1 MYTHMK
7 CNSITIEA
15 VEKKVNVKGFVAKTR
30 NLGGMIFID
39 LRDRSGIVQLVISPE
54 HPQYEEAKT
63 IRNEFVLSIN
73 GIVIER
79 LSKNPNMV
87 TGDIEIAVETIEIIS
102 VAETTPLIIAEET
115 DALEEVR
122 LKYRYLD
129 LRRPNVQER
138 FIMRHKM
145 NKFIHTFLDNM
156 DFIEVETP
164 ILSKST
170 PEGARDYLVPSR
182 VHDGEFYALPQSP
195 QLYKQL
201 LMLAG
206 FEKYYQIV
214 RCFRDEDL
222 RVDRQPEFTQLDI
235 EQAFINEEDMYV
247 LMENLLS
254 KLFKQIKD
262 VEVTTP
268 FARITYEDAMN
279 TYGSDKP
286 DTRFEMTLK
295 DITAM
300 TRTSEFSVFAQA
312 EAVKVI
318 CVPGG
323 ASFSRKEID
332 ALTEYVKIYKAKGLA
347 WMKSQNQTL
356 EGPIAKFFS
365 EEEKAALIES
375 TNAQETDLL
384 LFVADGL
391 EVVQKALGQLRLHV
405 AKKLNLIDQTSY
417 NFLWVTDWPLFE
429 YDEEV
434 GRHMAAHHPFTAP
447 KVGQEHLLLTDKS
460 AIQARAYDIV
470 LNGYEIGG
478 GSIRIHQP
486 NVQKEMLQ
494 AIGMTDETI
503 KEQFGFLLEAYSYGA
518 PIHGGIALGLDRIMM
533 ILTGTD
539 IISDVIAFPKTLS
552 ARDLMMKSP
561 SSVSPEQ
568 LAELHIAVQEKQK
581 K

>member
-15 VEKKVNVKGFVAKTR
+15 IEKKINVKGFVAKTR

-73 GIVIER
+73 GTVIER

-87 TGDIEIAVETIEIIS
+87 TGDIEIAVEAIEIIS

-122 LKYRYLD
+122 LTYRYLD

-182 VHDGEFYALPQSP
+182 VHHGEFYALPQSP

-262 VEVTTP
+262 VEVATP

-365 EEEKAALIES
+365 DEEKSALIET
-375 TNAQETDLL
+375 TNAQDTDLL

-391 EVVQKALGQLRLHV
+391 EVTQKALGQLRLHV

-429 YDEEV
+429 YDEEA

-486 NVQKEMLQ
+486 SVQKEMLQ
-494 AIGMTDETI
+494 AIGMSDETI

-561 SSVSPEQ
+561 SPVAPEQ

>member
-15 VEKKVNVKGFVAKTR
+15 IEKKINVKGFVAKTR

-54 HPQYEEAKT
+54 HPQYEEAQT

-73 GIVIER
+73 GTVIER

-87 TGDIEIAVETIEIIS
+87 TGDIEIAVEAIEIIS

-122 LKYRYLD
+122 LTYRYLD

-262 VEVTTP
+262 VEVATP

-365 EEEKAALIES
+365 DEEKSALIET
-375 TNAQETDLL
+375 TNAQDTDLL

-391 EVVQKALGQLRLHV
+391 EVTQKALGQLRLHV

-429 YDEEV
+429 YDEEA

-486 NVQKEMLQ
+486 SVQKEMLQ
-494 AIGMTDETI
+494 AIGMSDETI

-561 SSVSPEQ
+561 SPVAPEQ

>member
-15 VEKKVNVKGFVAKTR
+15 IEKKINVKGFVAKTR

-73 GIVIER
+73 GTVIER

-87 TGDIEIAVETIEIIS
+87 TGDIEIAVEAIEIIS

-122 LKYRYLD
+122 LTYRYLD

-262 VEVTTP
+262 VEVATP

-365 EEEKAALIES
+365 DEEKSALIET
-375 TNAQETDLL
+375 TNAQDTDLL

-391 EVVQKALGQLRLHV
+391 EVTQKALGQLRLHV

-429 YDEEV
+429 YDEEA

-486 NVQKEMLQ
+486 SVQKEMLQ
-494 AIGMTDETI
+494 AIGMSDETI

-561 SSVSPEQ
+561 SPVAPEQ

>member
-15 VEKKVNVKGFVAKTR
+15 IEKKVNVKGFVAKTR

-54 HPQYEEAKT
+54 HPQYEEAKA

-73 GIVIER
+73 GTVIER

-87 TGDIEIAVETIEIIS
+87 TGDIEIAVEAIEIIS

-145 NKFIHTFLDNM
+145 NKFIHAFLDNM
-156 DFIEVETP
+156 DFIEIETP

-262 VEVTTP
+262 VEVATP

-365 EEEKAALIES
+365 DEEKAALIKT

-391 EVVQKALGQLRLHV
+391 EVTQKALGQLRLHV

-429 YDEEV
+429 YDEEA

-486 NVQKEMLQ
+486 SVQKEMLQ

-561 SSVSPEQ
+561 SPVAPEQ